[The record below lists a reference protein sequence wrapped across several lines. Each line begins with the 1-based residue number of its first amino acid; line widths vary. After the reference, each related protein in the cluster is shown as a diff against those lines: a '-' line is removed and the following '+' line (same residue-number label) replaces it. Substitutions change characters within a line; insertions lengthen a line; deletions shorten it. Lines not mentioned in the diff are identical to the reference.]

1 MMTAE
6 AKQNGRMTNQ
16 AVKSSTS
23 TWRAIQG
30 PEPSPADRARRR
42 ISRIVRR

>member
-1 MMTAE
+1 MTAE

-23 TWRAIQG
+23 TWRAIRG
-30 PEPSPADRARRR
+30 REGLYEVRAAA
-42 ISRIVRR
+42 VRRSP